1 VPDKTNEILIDEPLR
16 PILGHHGIEYIS
28 VPQEGVPL
36 LLTQGDLANPQHQVR
51 KEYRYVHGD
60 THKGPP
66 YVEGGDFLQYTM
78 HYPVDI
84 LESEAHTDIWTS
96 PRLGYFFAPSWPGHG
111 FYRGGFILPSTY
123 GVEGLGDS
131 ERILYDQITESYVN
145 PGDMQS
151 RGNRAWNRLRPKVER
166 AGVFTAAYELKDLP
180 GMLKTSADG
189 FRDIYRGLGGDL
201 RGMQLGPRK
210 VADHF
215 LNHEFGWVPLVGD
228 IQKVCDVAR
237 NFDKYVQHQQ
247 QQNGKWTRRRF
258 REPHIEEEHVE
269 YQTSGASTFVY
280 PSLGEEYISS
290 GTFTVKRQR
299 MTDEWYTGRFMQYL
313 PEFDT
318 SFGPD
323 DMLTQ
328 LEQGLDLYGAR
339 LNPMNLYRITPWT
352 WMIDWFSGAGDL
364 VQRASDIANDSIVCD
379 GFYFMRHAYE
389 RWEFKSE
396 FTTRDGRLQT
406 LVWYRSIE
414 VKRRE
419 KAKSLFGF
427 SAAPTGL
434 SDMQKAILVALGIT
448 RVPH

>member
-1 VPDKTNEILIDEPLR
+1 MPDKTNELIIVEPLR
-16 PILGHHGIEYIS
+16 PVLGRSGVSYIS
-28 VPQEGVPL
+28 VPQQGVPL
-36 LLTQGDLANPQHQVR
+36 LLTEGDVANPQHVVH

-60 THKGPP
+60 THEGPP
-66 YVEGGDFLQYTM
+66 YKEGGDFLQYTM

-84 LESEAHTDIWTS
+84 LEGSAYTETWTA
-96 PRLGYFFAPSWPGHG
+96 PRLGYFFSPTWPGHG
-111 FYRGGFILPSTY
+111 WYQGGFILPSTY

-145 PGDMQS
+145 PGNLQEL
-151 RGNRAWNRLRPKVER
+151 GNRAYNRLRPKIEQ

-180 GMLKTSADG
+180 GMLQTSVG
-189 FRDIYRGLGGDL
+189 GMKDIYRTIGGDFRNPL
-201 RGMQLGPRK
+201 LGPK
-210 VADHF
+210 AVADHF
-215 LNHEFGWVPLVGD
+215 LNHEFGWVPLVQD
-228 IQKVCDVAR
+228 IQKTIKVAHD
-237 NFDKYVQHQQ
+237 FDKYVSDAKSR
-247 QQNGKWTRRRF
+247 NGKWAKRRF

-280 PSLGEEYISS
+280 PSLGDTYISS
-290 GTFTVKRQR
+290 GKFTVTRQR
-299 MTDEWYTGRFMQYL
+299 MTDTWYTGRFMQYF

-339 LNPMNLYRITPWT
+339 MSPINLYRITPWT
-352 WMIDWFSGAGDL
+352 WMIDWFAGAGDL
-364 VQRASDIANDSIVCD
+364 VQRATDIANGSTYAEA
-379 GFYFMRHAYE
+379 FYLMRHCYE

-396 FTTRDGRLQT
+396 FTDHLGNTQT

-419 KAKSLFGF
+419 KAKSMFGF
-427 SAAPTGL
+427 SANPAGL
-434 SDMQKAILVALGIT
+434 SDMQKAILGALGIS
-448 RVPH
+448 RAF